1 MAARAGAAQ
10 ELVLVGGG
18 HSHALA
24 LRALALQPV
33 AGVRTTLVSP
43 ARHTPYSG
51 MLPGLIAGHYQF
63 EHTHIDLLRLCRWA
77 GVRFVAAPVVAL
89 DPRARRLT
97 LGDSTTIVYDVLS
110 IDIGSQPELDSVP
123 GAREHAVPVKPVAGL
138 WQRWQAVYARLQA
151 RPAGQSD
158 CRIAVVGGGA
168 GGVELAMAMAA
179 RLAGRGVR
187 VALWCAGPVLLPG
200 YNRCARRAV
209 QRALVHQGV
218 AVHVNARV
226 ERVRPDRLMT
236 ADGRGADY
244 DELFWCTGAVA
255 APWVAASGL
264 RTDASGF
271 LQVRDTLQALDDDR
285 VFAAGD
291 IAAQVA
297 HPRPK
302 AGVYAVRQAPVLA
315 HNLRAALLGE
325 PLREYRPQRSFL
337 SLVSLGGKR
346 ATAARGPLSVTGAWV
361 WRWKDRIDR
370 AFMARFTDLPARPAR
385 D

>member
-1 MAARAGAAQ
+1 M
-10 ELVLVGGG
+10 GGG

-24 LRALALQPV
+24 LRSLALQSV
-33 AGVRTTLVSP
+33 TGVRTTLVSP

-51 MLPGLIAGHYQF
+51 MLPGLVAGHYRF
-63 EHTHIDLLRLCRWA
+63 EESHIDLLRLCRWA
-77 GVRFVAAPVVAL
+77 GVRFVAGRVVAL
-89 DPRARRLT
+89 DPQARRLT
-97 LGDSTTIVYDVLS
+97 LRDGSAIAYDVVS
-110 IDIGSQPELDSVP
+110 IDIGSQPELDAVP
-123 GAREHAVPVKPVAGL
+123 GARQHAVPVKPVAGL

-151 RPAGQSD
+151 QPAGARD
-158 CRIAVVGGGA
+158 YRIAVVGGGA

-187 VALWCAGPVLLPG
+187 VALWCAGPVILQG
-200 YNRCARRAV
+200 YNACARRAV
-209 QRALVHQGV
+209 QRALARLEV
-218 AVHVNARV
+218 AVQVDARV
-226 ERVRPDRLMT
+226 ARVRPGSLLL

-244 DELFWCTGAVA
+244 DELFWCTGAAA

-271 LQVRDTLQALDDDR
+271 LQVRDTLQTVDDDR

-302 AGVYAVRQAPVLA
+302 AGVYAVRQAPVLT

-346 ATAARGPLSVTGAWV
+346 ATAARGPCSATGAWV

-370 AFMARFTDLPARPAR
+370 AFMARFTDLPAGPVR
-385 D
+385 DRAL